1 MSDQIADAG
10 PRGESL
16 WQRVLRFP
24 LTLMVIAILA
34 FAAGATLSVLLSNAI
49 VVPPRSPLLVV
60 RAAVTCA
67 CFILFYWLFC
77 RFVERAPMRDFGL
90 AGWWRELL
98 AGIAGGALIF
108 SAIVGVAAALGGYS
122 IAGPG
127 DPSAF
132 WPLFARAS
140 LIAGVTEELLFR
152 GILFRFIERTAGS
165 WWALAITSALF
176 GLAHIANPNASP
188 MAALAIAVEAGLLLG
203 AVYMLTRRLWAAI
216 GLHAAWNLTQ
226 GWVFG
231 LPVSGSGT
239 AGLVDGR
246 LSGPELLTGGAFGL
260 EASLTAMV
268 VATAAGIAVLIV
280 AIRRGQL
287 VQPMWARK
295 RIPADA

>member
-1 MSDQIADAG
+1 MTEEIAEAG
-10 PRGESL
+10 PRAESR

-60 RAAVTCA
+60 RAAVACA

-77 RFVERAPMRDFGL
+77 RFIERAPMRDFGL

-98 AGIAGGALIF
+98 AGFAGGALIF
-108 SAIVGVAAALGGYS
+108 SAVVGAATLLGNYR

-127 DPSAF
+127 DAATF
-132 WPLFARAS
+132 WGMFAAMA
-140 LIAGVTEELLFR
+140 LIPGVTEELLFR
-152 GILFRFIERTAGS
+152 GILFRFIEQTAGS
-165 WWALAITSALF
+165 WWALAATSALF
-176 GLAHIANPNASP
+176 GFAHIGNPNATVI
-188 MAALAIAVEAGLLLG
+188 AAVAIAVEAGLLLG
-203 AVYMLTRRLWAAI
+203 AVYMLTRRLWAVI

-231 LPVSGSGT
+231 LPVSGSESG
-239 AGLVDGR
+239 GLVDGR
-246 LSGPELLTGGAFGL
+246 LSGPELLTGGGFGL

-280 AIRRGQL
+280 AIRRGEL

-295 RIPADA
+295 RVPADA